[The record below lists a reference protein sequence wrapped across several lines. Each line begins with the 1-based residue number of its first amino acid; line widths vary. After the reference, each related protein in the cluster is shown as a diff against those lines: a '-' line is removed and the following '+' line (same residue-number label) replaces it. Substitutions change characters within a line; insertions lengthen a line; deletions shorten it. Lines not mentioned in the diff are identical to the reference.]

1 MRKPL
6 GRPAA
11 IATNPITAP
20 VPRPR
25 EASEANRC
33 RDFGDTLAPKC
44 GGMFRVASLN
54 LGNLGSSSSDCS
66 KTNDLFALIRKF
78 NIDVMTFSEHGL
90 NPRSMKQSS
99 QWFNRILGQFKL
111 KRSHLAWNSTWQ
123 HNNNLMWGG
132 TGYIVQGE
140 SVRRYIGTEDDATGL
155 ARWTSVA
162 LRGSDGGVV
171 RIASIYVPN
180 NREDGIVGVAAQH
193 RNYMNTKGIYDIS
206 VREYFWNSFRDQVEK
221 WYTAGE
227 EIIVAGDVNCE
238 VERSEVAGFF
248 GNFNMREIIR
258 ENHGPGPETY
268 KRNLNGKTIDGIWAS
283 ASLSSINCG
292 YSDYLN
298 DWDHRLLWVDLDEKY
313 VFGYREC
320 MAVPVSAR

>member
-1 MRKPL
+1 M
-6 GRPAA
+6 
-11 IATNPITAP
+11 AP

-25 EASEANRC
+25 EASEANRG
-33 RDFGDTLAPKC
+33 RVFGDILAPKC

-54 LGNLGSSSSDCS
+54 LGNLGSSPSDCS
-66 KTNDLFALIRKF
+66 KSNDLFSLIRKF
-78 NIDVMTFSEHGL
+78 DIDVMVFSEHGL
-90 NPRSMKQSS
+90 NPRSMKRST
-99 QWFNRILGQFKL
+99 QWYNRISGQFKH

-123 HNNNLMWGG
+123 HNNKLMWGG

-140 SVRRYIGTEDDATGL
+140 SVRRYIGTEDDGTGL
-155 ARWTSVA
+155 ARWTSVV
-162 LRGSDGGVV
+162 LRGSDGGML

-193 RNYMNTKGIYDIS
+193 RNYMNTKGIYDVS

-238 VERSEVAGFF
+238 VELSEVGGFF
-248 GNFNMREIIR
+248 SNFNMREIIR
-258 ENHGPGPETY
+258 ESHGPGPKTY

-283 ASLSSINCG
+283 ASISSINCG
-292 YSDYLN
+292 YSDYVN
-298 DWDHRLLWVDLDEKY
+298 KWDHCLLWVDLDEKY

-320 MAVPVSAR
+320 MAVPASARCCILS